1 MKTFPFTSVHHYL
14 DTVFVN
20 SVNPS
25 EQEVKQAKCDYWKLY
40 HSYYRK
46 QRRKRKKEF
55 TLGFDKKTLIRIHQR
70 KEKLSVSEFLY
81 KSVNNAIGNNA
92 HILFDLSQLEI
103 LHQKLMELISLV
115 EELLEQEDTQI
126 IESVLI
132 RLEHLEQQ
140 FLTYTKQL

>member
-14 DTVFVN
+14 DTVFAN
-20 SVNPS
+20 RVNPS

-55 TLGFDKKTLIRIHQR
+55 TLGFDKKTLIKIHQR

-81 KSVNNAIGNNA
+81 KSVNNAIGDSA
-92 HILFDLSQLEI
+92 RIIFDSSQLEI

-126 IESVLI
+126 KESVLI

-140 FLTYTKQL
+140 FLTFTKQL